1 MKENNI
7 QEVIYKYDSFSDVL
21 GIKVNHEF
29 QYGET
34 VEMDDGILLDFDLNN
49 VPVSLEVSDASKRFN
64 LPKKSFDDIVFFKMD
79 VCVEEKSISL
89 NAVFCVLVDN
99 IESTQ
104 NMESFASNINHIPNM
119 VVKLALV

>member
-7 QEVIYKYDSFSDVL
+7 QEAIYKYDSFSDVL

-34 VEMDDGILLDFDLNN
+34 VEMDDGLLLDFDLNN
-49 VPVSLEVSDASKRFN
+49 IPVSLEALDASKRFN
-64 LPKKSFDDIVFFKMD
+64 LPKESLDNIVFFKME

-89 NAVFCVLVDN
+89 NAVFCVLVDGF
-99 IESTQ
+99 ESTQ
-104 NMESFASNINHIPNM
+104 NMESFTGNINHIPNM
-119 VVKLALV
+119 VVKLALA

>member
-104 NMESFASNINHIPNM
+104 NMESFAIM
-119 VVKLALV
+119 